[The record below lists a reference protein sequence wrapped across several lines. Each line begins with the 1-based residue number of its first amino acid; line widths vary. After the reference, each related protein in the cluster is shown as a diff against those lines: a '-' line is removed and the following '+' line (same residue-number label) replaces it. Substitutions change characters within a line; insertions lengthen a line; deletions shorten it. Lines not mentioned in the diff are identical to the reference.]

1 LSAHDRRSV
10 RLSFD
15 ALAPSPGATHTSG
28 DVLRISTIIPTLDE
42 AEALPSLI
50 SRLQQE
56 RALAEIIV
64 ADGGSVDGTP
74 VIAELLGARVVVSPR
89 GRGQQLHAAAAV
101 ASGEVLLFLHADSI
115 FPVGGLAAI
124 AAALAQNADAPGGNF
139 TLVFDGES
147 RFARWLTSFYASIR
161 RFGLYY
167 GDSGIFVRRSVYD
180 AIGGIKPIALMED
193 YEFVRR
199 LERAGPTVR
208 IDEPPLVTSSR
219 KFAGRRATAIVA
231 GWLLIHLLYA
241 LGISPACLARLYY
254 PRGWRVQ

>member
-1 LSAHDRRSV
+1 MTGHISV
-10 RLSFD
+10 
-15 ALAPSPGATHTSG
+15 
-28 DVLRISTIIPTLDE
+28 IIPTLNE
-42 AEALPSLI
+42 AASLPSLI
-50 SRLQQE
+50 SRLRRE
-56 RALAEIIV
+56 PGLAEVIV
-64 ADGGSVDGTP
+64 ADGGSGDGTAAL
-74 VIAELLGARVVVSPR
+74 AERLGARVLVSEC
-89 GRGQQLHAAAAV
+89 GRGQQLHAGAAV
-101 ASGEVLLFLHADSI
+101 ASGGILLFLHADSI
-115 FPVGGLAAI
+115 FPAGGLAAI

-199 LERAGPTVR
+199 LERSGPTVR

-219 KFAGRRATAIVA
+219 KFAGRRATAIIA

-241 LGISPACLARLYY
+241 LGVSPARLARLYY

>member
-1 LSAHDRRSV
+1 MTGHISV
-10 RLSFD
+10 
-15 ALAPSPGATHTSG
+15 
-28 DVLRISTIIPTLDE
+28 IIPTLNE
-42 AEALPSLI
+42 AASLPSLI
-50 SRLQQE
+50 SRLRRE
-56 RALAEIIV
+56 PGLAEVIV
-64 ADGGSVDGTP
+64 ADGGSGDGTAAL
-74 VIAELLGARVVVSPR
+74 AERLGARVLVSEC
-89 GRGQQLHAAAAV
+89 GRGQQLHAGAAV
-101 ASGEVLLFLHADSI
+101 ASGGILLFLHADSI
-115 FPVGGLAAI
+115 FPAGGLAAI

-199 LERAGPTVR
+199 LERSGPTVR

-219 KFAGRRATAIVA
+219 KFAGRRATAIIA

-241 LGISPACLARLYY
+241 LGFSPARLARLYY